1 MLVAGI
7 VLFDA
12 VVMRSA
18 IEFDNEF
25 GGRASEIGKKAVD
38 WMLAA
43 KLKARELVAAQ
54 EIPESGFG
62 RGLSSPQFAG
72 AQGLRGRHGG
82 DFIS

>member
-1 MLVAGI
+1 
-7 VLFDA
+7 
-12 VVMRSA
+12 
-18 IEFDNEF
+18 
-25 GGRASEIGKKAVD
+25 
-38 WMLAA
+38 
-43 KLKARELVAAQ
+43 VAAQ